1 MLPSVS
7 FFKVNLWVAILLALT
22 VFSGVCVDESMGF
35 AFTAPNTNAASTIT
49 SATTRKQPLQFQCQ
63 FRSTTSCCGKAAFA
77 SSSSSSSSSRLA
89 STVIDAPTK
98 EDTDTDT
105 TVEIIK
111 ENVTEDEKKNGK
123 NGWEIQLF
131 NDPFNH
137 RTFVAK
143 CLCTI
148 CGKTDTQSYQIMMQA
163 HKNGMGVVGR
173 YHYEIA
179 ELYYGSL
186 KEEGLTVDMVEVDD
200 E

>member
-1 MLPSVS
+1 MQSSVS
-7 FFKVNLWVAILLALT
+7 FSKVNLWIAVLLAMT
-22 VFSGVCVDESMGF
+22 VFSGICVDESL
-35 AFTAPNTNAASTIT
+35 AFTAPTV
-49 SATTRKQPLQFQCQ
+49 TTPVVAREVPSFSGNS
-63 FRSTTSCCGKAAFA
+63 FGTAF
-77 SSSSSSSSSRLA
+77 SHCSSRLA
-89 STVIDAPTK
+89 STVVDSPTK
-98 EDTDTDT
+98 ESDTN
-105 TVEIIK
+105 VEIIK
-111 ENVTEDEKKNGK
+111 ENVTEDEKKSGK

-148 CGKTDTQSYQIMMQA
+148 CGKSDTESYQIMMQA
-163 HKNGMGVVGR
+163 HRNGMGVVGR

-186 KEEGLTVDMVEVDD
+186 KEEGLTVQMVEVDD

>member
-1 MLPSVS
+1 MSSVS
-7 FFKVNLWVAILLALT
+7 SFRINFWVAVLLAVT
-22 VFSGVCVDESMGF
+22 VFSGFCVDESM
-35 AFTAPNTNAASTIT
+35 AFTTTTKIT
-49 SATTRKQPLQFQCQ
+49 GAQQWRSSSATTGAFSPL
-63 FRSTTSCCGKAAFA
+63 SAPSCTCLG
-77 SSSSSSSSSRLA
+77 
-89 STVIDAPTK
+89 STVVDSPT
-98 EDTDTDT
+98 ETDTKI
-105 TVEIIK
+105 EITK
-111 ENVTEDEKKNGK
+111 DEVTEKQEQNGK

-148 CGKTDTQSYQIMMQA
+148 CGKSDTESYQIMMQA

-186 KEEGLTVDMVEVDD
+186 KEEGLTVRMVEVD
-200 E
+200 EE

>member
-7 FFKVNLWVAILLALT
+7 FFKVNLWLAILLALT

-35 AFTAPNTNAASTIT
+35 AFTAPNTNAASTIKRT
-49 SATTRKQPLQFQCQ
+49 TTTTRKQLQLQSR
-63 FRSTTSCCGKAAFA
+63 FRSTPSCRGNAAFA
-77 SSSSSSSSSRLA
+77 SSSSSSSCLA
-89 STVIDAPTK
+89 SAVVDAPTK

-148 CGKTDTQSYQIMMQA
+148 CGKTDTESYQIMMQA
-163 HKNGMGVVGR
+163 HKNG
-173 YHYEIA
+173 
-179 ELYYGSL
+179 
-186 KEEGLTVDMVEVDD
+186 
-200 E
+200 

>member
-1 MLPSVS
+1 MLPTKVS
-7 FFKVNLWVAILLALT
+7 FFRVNLWMAVLLALT
-22 VFSGVCVDESMGF
+22 VFSGSCVNHSA
-35 AFTAPNTNAASTIT
+35 AFTAQTTTTLRPTLSFAT
-49 SATTRKQPLQFQCQ
+49 SGSF
-63 FRSTTSCCGKAAFA
+63 STTS
-77 SSSSSSSSSRLA
+77 LA
-89 STVIDAPTK
+89 STVVDSPTK
-98 EDTDTDT
+98 EASK
-105 TVEIIK
+105 VEIIK
-111 ENVTEDEKKNGK
+111 ENVTENEQKSGK

-148 CGKTDTQSYQIMMQA
+148 CGKSDTESYQIMMQA

-186 KEEGLTVDMVEVDD
+186 KAEGLTVRMVEVDD

>member
-7 FFKVNLWVAILLALT
+7 FSKVNLWVAILLALT
-22 VFSGVCVDESMGF
+22 IFSGTCVDESL
-35 AFTAPNTNAASTIT
+35 AFTAPTISTHAATRGILTFSG
-49 SATTRKQPLQFQCQ
+49 SSVGTTFYHY
-63 FRSTTSCCGKAAFA
+63 
-77 SSSSSSSSSRLA
+77 SSQLTA
-89 STVIDAPTK
+89 TVIDSPTK
-98 EDTDTDT
+98 ESDTK
-105 TVEIIK
+105 VEIIK
-111 ENVTEDEKKNGK
+111 ENITEDEKKSGK

-148 CGKTDTQSYQIMMQA
+148 CGKSDGESYQIMMQA

-186 KEEGLTVDMVEVDD
+186 KEEGLTVEMVEVDD

>member
-1 MLPSVS
+1 MLSAVS
-7 FFKVNLWVAILLALT
+7 FSKVNLWVAILLALT
-22 VFSGVCVDESMGF
+22 VFSGVCVDKSQ
-35 AFTAPNTNAASTIT
+35 AFTAPTV
-49 SATTRKQPLQFQCQ
+49 TTHAVVPER
-63 FRSTTSCCGKAAFA
+63 RSFSGPSVGTAF
-77 SSSSSSSSSRLA
+77 SHCTSRLA
-89 STVIDAPTK
+89 STVIDSPTK
-98 EDTDTDT
+98 ESDTK
-105 TVEIIK
+105 VEIIK
-111 ENVTEDEKKNGK
+111 ENITEDEKKSGK

-148 CGKTDTQSYQIMMQA
+148 CGKSDTESYQIMMQA

-186 KEEGLTVDMVEVDD
+186 KEEGLTVRMVEVDD

>member
-22 VFSGVCVDESMGF
+22 VFSGVCIDESMGF
-35 AFTAPNTNAASTIT
+35 AFTAPNTKAAPITT
-49 SATTRKQPLQFQCQ
+49 SATRKQFKFK
-63 FRSTTSCCGKAAFA
+63 FRSTSCCGKSA
-77 SSSSSSSSSRLA
+77 SSSSQWSPSSSRLA

-105 TVEIIK
+105 TIEIIK
-111 ENVTEDEKKNGK
+111 ENVTEGEKKNGK

-148 CGKTDTQSYQIMMQA
+148 CGKTDTESYQIMMQA
-163 HKNGMGVVGR
+163 HKNG
-173 YHYEIA
+173 
-179 ELYYGSL
+179 
-186 KEEGLTVDMVEVDD
+186 
-200 E
+200 

>member
-1 MLPSVS
+1 MAPSVS
-7 FFKVNLWVAILLALT
+7 FLKINLWVAILLALT
-22 VFSGVCVDESMGF
+22 VFSGICVNQSE
-35 AFTAPNTNAASTIT
+35 AFTAPT
-49 SATTRKQPLQFQCQ
+49 SATPASRHAQSFQGSGVGT
-63 FRSTTSCCGKAAFA
+63 FFSY
-77 SSSSSSSSSRLA
+77 SSSSLA
-89 STVIDAPTK
+89 STVIDSPTK
-98 EDTDTDT
+98 ESGTK
-105 TVEIIK
+105 VEIIK
-111 ENVTEDEKKNGK
+111 ENVTEDEKKSGK

-148 CGKTDTQSYQIMMQA
+148 CGKSDTESYQIMMQA

-186 KEEGLTVDMVEVDD
+186 KEEGLTVRMVEVDD

>member
-1 MLPSVS
+1 MLPSVVFS
-7 FFKVNLWVAILLALT
+7 KLNLWVTVLLALT
-22 VFSGVCVDESMGF
+22 IFSGTCVDDSL
-35 AFTAPNTNAASTIT
+35 AFTAPTISNPANAREVLSF
-49 SATTRKQPLQFQCQ
+49 SGSFV
-63 FRSTTSCCGKAAFA
+63 G
-77 SSSSSSSSSRLA
+77 SSFSHCSSRLA
-89 STVIDAPTK
+89 STVIDSPTK
-98 EDTDTDT
+98 ESDTK
-105 TVEIIK
+105 VEIIK
-111 ENVTEDEKKNGK
+111 EDITEEEKKSGK

-148 CGKTDTQSYQIMMQA
+148 CGKSDGESYQIMMQA
-163 HKNGMGVVGR
+163 HRNGMGVVGR

-186 KEEGLTVDMVEVDD
+186 KAEGLTVRMVEVDD

>member
-1 MLPSVS
+1 M
-7 FFKVNLWVAILLALT
+7 
-22 VFSGVCVDESMGF
+22 
-35 AFTAPNTNAASTIT
+35 
-49 SATTRKQPLQFQCQ
+49 
-63 FRSTTSCCGKAAFA
+63 
-77 SSSSSSSSSRLA
+77 
-89 STVIDAPTK
+89 STVTDAPTK
-98 EDTDTDT
+98 KEKTVEVIKDEDT
-105 TVEIIK
+105 EQQQK
-111 ENVTEDEKKNGK
+111 PGK

-131 NDPFNH
+131 NDPFNQ

-148 CGKTDTQSYQIMMQA
+148 CGKSDGESYQIMMQA

-186 KEEGLTVDMVEVDD
+186 KGEGLTVQMVEVDD

>member
-1 MLPSVS
+1 MIPS
-7 FFKVNLWVAILLALT
+7 FFRVNFWMAVLLATT
-22 VFSGVCVDESMGF
+22 VFSGICLEESTG
-35 AFTAPNTNAASTIT
+35 FTART
-49 SATTRKQPLQFQCQ
+49 ATTRT
-63 FRSTTSCCGKAAFA
+63 RSTPTPRTLERVSCTPLTF
-77 SSSSSSSSSRLA
+77 RM
-89 STVIDAPTK
+89 STVTDAPTK
-98 EDTDTDT
+98 KEKTVEVIKDEDT
-105 TVEIIK
+105 EQQQK
-111 ENVTEDEKKNGK
+111 PGK

-131 NDPFNH
+131 NDPFNQ

-148 CGKTDTQSYQIMMQA
+148 CGKSDGESYQIMMQA

-186 KEEGLTVDMVEVDD
+186 KGEGLTVQMVEVDD

>member
-7 FFKVNLWVAILLALT
+7 FFKVNLWLAILLALT

-35 AFTAPNTNAASTIT
+35 AFTAPNTNAASTIKRT
-49 SATTRKQPLQFQCQ
+49 STTTRKQLQSR
-63 FRSTTSCCGKAAFA
+63 FRSTPSCRGNAAFA
-77 SSSSSSSSSRLA
+77 SSSSSSSCLA
-89 STVIDAPTK
+89 SAVVDAPTK

-148 CGKTDTQSYQIMMQA
+148 CGKTDTESYQIMMQA
-163 HKNGMGVVGR
+163 HKNG
-173 YHYEIA
+173 
-179 ELYYGSL
+179 
-186 KEEGLTVDMVEVDD
+186 
-200 E
+200 

>member
-7 FFKVNLWVAILLALT
+7 FFKVNLWVALLLALA
-22 VFSGVCVDESMGF
+22 VFSGICVDQSVGF
-35 AFTAPNTNAASTIT
+35 TTPAARQTPLSKASVGAFCVGVAPS
-49 SATTRKQPLQFQCQ
+49 RV
-63 FRSTTSCCGKAAFA
+63 
-77 SSSSSSSSSRLA
+77 SSSLA
-89 STVIDAPTK
+89 STVTDSPTK
-98 EDTDTDT
+98 TDTK
-105 TVEIIK
+105 VEIIK
-111 ENVTEDEKKNGK
+111 ENVTENEEKNGK

-148 CGKTDTQSYQIMMQA
+148 CGKNDSESYQIMMQA

-186 KEEGLTVDMVEVDD
+186 KEEGLTVEMVEVDD